1 MHDSQDDLAIC
12 PAEREHAS
20 QREKDRAEHDDFFI
34 EELALA
40 ASADPRVM
48 DYHDA
53 EESHQCHRITDG
65 PRPAHDVTEE
75 LAFRKLRWVTV
86 STLHPQRVRDAVIKP
101 SHHRM
106 PLGPLIP
113 VATIP
118 LVPDHRPLL
127 TCPPIPVLG
136 VANSWT
142 NYEHI
147 LGTGTAAMLIM
158 MTVLCPP
165 ELSASVVAI
174 AVELGALLF

>member
-1 MHDSQDDLAIC
+1 LHDSQDDLAIC

-34 EELALA
+34 EELVLA

-48 DYHDA
+48 DYDDA

-75 LAFRKLRWVTV
+75 PSFSEAALGY
-86 STLHPQRVRDAVIKP
+86 SLHPASPTRSRRSDQTLASSNALGSPHSSRYDTP
-101 SHHRM
+101 S
-106 PLGPLIP
+106 P
-113 VATIP
+113 
-118 LVPDHRPLL
+118 RPLPP
-127 TCPPIPVLG
+127 TNPPIPMLG
-136 VANSWT
+136 VANSWM
-142 NYEHI
+142 NYEHA
-147 LGTGTAAMLIM
+147 LGAGTAAMLIM

-165 ELSASVVAI
+165 ELSASAVAI